1 MKFSIDEL
9 DAMLRDIGIPCHMSQ
24 TIFNGKSA
32 LVGMITV
39 GHQTIDI
46 CALGEAVEALD
57 ETAKEISL
65 ADWLA
70 INSAFPLEKW
80 KFYLGIEE

>member
-1 MKFSIDEL
+1 ML
-9 DAMLRDIGIPCHMSQ
+9 DDIGIRGGEQ
-24 TIFNGKSA
+24 KQIFNGKSA

-57 ETAKEISL
+57 ETAKEMSL

-70 INSAFPLEKW
+70 INSSFPPEKW
-80 KFYLGIEE
+80 KFYLGIDE